1 MSVYD
6 KIKKLC
12 DENHIA
18 VTALEKELGFG
29 RGSIGKMRYGTRPN
43 AERLKKI
50 ADYFG
55 IPLEE
60 LMEEEPP
67 KKTVI
72 KVWHSSNPQRFA
84 EDFAE
89 KVTNTYH
96 ESLNALMEALPK
108 LTEDEE
114 ILVSY
119 YESLNDENKKKLLRY
134 ASALLD
140 TQQADEILEKV
151 EEKDETNLDA

>member
-29 RGSIGKMRYGTRPN
+29 RGSIGKMRNGTRPN

-50 ADYFG
+50 ADRFG
-55 IPLEE
+55 TPLEE

-67 KKTVI
+67 KETVI
-72 KVWHSSNPQRFA
+72 KVWHNPNSQKYA
-84 EDFAE
+84 EEFAE
-89 KVTNTYH
+89 KITSTYH
-96 ESLNALMEALPK
+96 ESLSALMDAIPK

-114 ILVSY
+114 TLLSY
-119 YESLNDENKKKLLRY
+119 YDSLNDENKKKLIRY
-134 ASALLD
+134 ASALLE
-140 TQQADEILEKV
+140 TQQGDEIIEKV
-151 EEKDETNLDA
+151 EEKGEECSGE